1 MRVAAVLTLFVVC
14 AACSDK
20 AKPAVAPL
28 SSASSSAAPACARPH
43 PSGQSSEAFEFQ
55 GHSRTYELY
64 VPPVYDGAREVPV
77 VFDFHGFGSNA
88 KQQIVYGNFKPEAD
102 HDDFL
107 IVAPDGQGGAA
118 GQHFN
123 LTAETGLQDDLAM
136 TSALLDHIEATLCV
150 DTQRVYA

>member
-64 VPPVYDGAREVPV
+64 VPPVYDGAREVPSV
-77 VFDFHGFGSNA
+77 LLTPVAVTKDNIKDMVLADGFVKREELCAGKFA
-88 KQQIVYGNFKPEAD
+88 AD
-102 HDDFL
+102 CTK
-107 IVAPDGQGGAA
+107 A
-118 GQHFN
+118 G
-123 LTAETGLQDDLAM
+123 
-136 TSALLDHIEATLCV
+136 I
-150 DTQRVYA
+150 